1 MTVAPAALAVR
12 AYAKVN
18 AYLDVVG
25 KRPDG
30 YHDLDTEMVAISLCD
45 VLYLAHRGVS
55 GVELAV
61 EPPDPRLDGADNLVT
76 RAAALLRREAR
87 RELGASILLR
97 KRIPVQAGL
106 GGGSSDAAGALHGLN
121 RLWRLELPLERLM
134 ALGAELGSDVP
145 FFVRGAGRAVC
156 SGRGEIV
163 APMSAGDPRGIVLVS
178 PGIPTP
184 TAAVFRELRP
194 GDYPAGRSA
203 NALQAP
209 AERLFPEIRLARE
222 RLARAT
228 GRDFLLS
235 GSGPTLFA
243 WADAADERR
252 RLARAAR
259 RLGLRCWSART
270 VAMTYRIERAA
281 VPAVHR

>member
-45 VLYLAHRGVS
+45 LLHLESREGS
-55 GVELAV
+55 RVELTV
-61 EPPDPRLDGADNLVT
+61 EPPDPRLEGADNLVA
-76 RAAALLRREAR
+76 RAAALLRRESGSR
-87 RELGASILLR
+87 LGASILLR

-106 GGGSSDAAGALHGLN
+106 GGGSSDAAAALHGLS
-121 RLWRLELPLERLM
+121 RLWRLGLSQERLM

-163 APMSAGDPRGIVLVS
+163 APEPRGESRGLVLVS

-184 TAAVFRELRP
+184 TAAVFRELRSD
-194 GDYPAGRSA
+194 DYPVGRAA

-209 AERLFPEIRLARE
+209 AERLYPEIRLAHE

-252 RLARAAR
+252 RLARAAK

-270 VAMTYRIERAA
+270 VARTYRIERAA
-281 VPAVHR
+281 RS